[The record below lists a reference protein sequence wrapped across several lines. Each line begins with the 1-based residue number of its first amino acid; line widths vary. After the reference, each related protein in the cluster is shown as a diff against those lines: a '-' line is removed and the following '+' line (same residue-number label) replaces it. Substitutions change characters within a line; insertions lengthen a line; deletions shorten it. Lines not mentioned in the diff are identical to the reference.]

1 MDFYYRFFE
10 NDTLLIQ
17 KFVGEWSTSNYEKYV
32 NFSAK
37 PENVKHLKKILTDL
51 TDVTLKHMKYNE
63 LILEIG
69 NLINIRDKI
78 SNTEYMNVFRVSAPN
93 LTVVTQLYQSI
104 QVKKGLN
111 YEFCSTL
118 EQASK
123 LLDLNYTE
131 SQLESLIHSLNNKF

>member
-17 KFVGEWSTSNYEKYV
+17 KFVGEWSTPDYEKYI

-69 NLINIRDKI
+69 NLIKIRDKI
-78 SNTEYMNVFRVSAPN
+78 TNTEYLNVFRVSAPN

-111 YEFCSTL
+111 YEFCSTF
-118 EQASK
+118 EQAIK
-123 LLDLNYTE
+123 LLDITYTE
-131 SQLESLIHSLNNKF
+131 SQLENLINSLDNKF

>member
-17 KFVGEWSTSNYEKYV
+17 KFVGEWSTPDYEKYI

-37 PENVKHLKKILTDL
+37 LENVKHLKKILTDL

-69 NLINIRDKI
+69 NLIKIRDKI
-78 SNTEYMNVFRVSAPN
+78 TNTEYLNVFRVSAPN

-111 YEFCSTL
+111 YEFCSTF
-118 EQASK
+118 EQAIK
-123 LLDLNYTE
+123 LLDITYTE
-131 SQLESLIHSLNNKF
+131 SQLENLINSLDNKF

>member
-17 KFVGEWSTSNYEKYV
+17 KFVGEWSTSDYEKYV

-37 PENVKHLKKILTDL
+37 LENVKHLKKILTDL

-69 NLINIRDKI
+69 NLIKIRDKI
-78 SNTEYMNVFRVSAPN
+78 TNTEYLNVFRVSAPN

-111 YEFCSTL
+111 YEFCSTF
-118 EQASK
+118 EQAIK
-123 LLDLNYTE
+123 LLDITYTE
-131 SQLESLIHSLNNKF
+131 SQLENLINSLDNKF